1 MSGWKADME
10 KVGGTLKT
18 HGVRDTHDRAA
29 EGDAEGEPWGLS
41 GVSGAQAGST
51 IREEVGAGSQ
61 RVP

>member
-1 MSGWKADME
+1 ME